1 MKLKESIVINSVA
14 DDFVAIDTK
23 IADNRFNGMV
33 KLNKTAKDILEILKN
48 DISEEDLLKCLAKK
62 YDVNIE
68 DVKEDVLDI
77 ISKLQSIGF
86 IVD

>member
-62 YDVNIE
+62 YDVGWK
-68 DVKEDVLDI
+68 DL
-77 ISKLQSIGF
+77 S
-86 IVD
+86 